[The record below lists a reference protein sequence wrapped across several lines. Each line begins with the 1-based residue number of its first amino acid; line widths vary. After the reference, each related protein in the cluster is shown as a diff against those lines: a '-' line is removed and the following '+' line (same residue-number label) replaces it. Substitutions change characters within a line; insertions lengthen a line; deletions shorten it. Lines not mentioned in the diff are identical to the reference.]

1 MSTATDAEAGE
12 LPEWLSLEEGE
23 TVEWI
28 GQPASISVLPAV
40 VVGIPF
46 ILFLG
51 LGLLIIAGAVL
62 SVRNTDYVVTDRS
75 LYVKQGVLSTNI
87 ESVGLDK
94 IQNTEFR
101 QSFLG
106 KQFDYGSIDV
116 STAGS
121 SGAEI
126 TFRAVEGARDVRELV
141 NRLSNQ
147 YEDAGAATGESEA
160 DVPSADWAEELI
172 AELTATREALE
183 NVERALRE
191 SEGGDPGTT
200 WSDDDEVAES
210 SVSPSTSEADD
221 VE

>member
-1 MSTATDAEAGE
+1 MSADAETGV
-12 LPEWLSLEEGE
+12 PDWLSLEEGE
-23 TVEWI
+23 TVEWV
-28 GQPASISVLPAV
+28 GQPAPISVLPAV

-46 ILFLG
+46 ILLLG

-62 SVRNTDYVVTDRS
+62 SVRNTDYVVTDRT

-106 KQFDYGSIDV
+106 KQFDYGSIDI

-121 SGAEI
+121 SGAEM
-126 TFRAVEGARDVRELV
+126 TFRAVEDARDVRELV
-141 NRLSNQ
+141 TRLSNQ
-147 YEDAGAATGESEA
+147 YEGGTRSTAEREG
-160 DVPSADWAEELI
+160 VPGADWAEELVS
-172 AELTATREALE
+172 ELTATREALE
-183 NVERALRE
+183 SVERALRKRETGPE
-191 SEGGDPGTT
+191 SAWDE
-200 WSDDDEVAES
+200 DDEVAES
-210 SVSPSTSEADD
+210 NVSSSTSEADD

>member
-1 MSTATDAEAGE
+1 MSVATEE
-12 LPEWLSLEEGE
+12 HPEWLSLEEGE
-23 TVEWI
+23 TVEWV
-28 GQPASISVLPAV
+28 GQPASVSVIPAV
-40 VVGIPF
+40 IVGIPF
-46 ILFLG
+46 ILLLG
-51 LGLLIIAGAVL
+51 LGLLIIAWSVL
-62 SVRNTDYVVTDRS
+62 SVRNTDYVVTDRT

-106 KQFDYGSIDV
+106 KQFDYGSLDI

-126 TFRAVEGARDVRELV
+126 TFRAIADARDVRELV

-147 YEDAGAATGESEA
+147 YEGSTGTAAGEA
-160 DVPSADWAEELI
+160 EAEPQRADWAEELI
-172 AELTATREALE
+172 TELAATREALE

-191 SEGGDPGTT
+191 RDDGADTT
-200 WSDDDEVAES
+200 WSEDGEIAES
-210 SVSPSTSEADD
+210 DVSSSTSETDD